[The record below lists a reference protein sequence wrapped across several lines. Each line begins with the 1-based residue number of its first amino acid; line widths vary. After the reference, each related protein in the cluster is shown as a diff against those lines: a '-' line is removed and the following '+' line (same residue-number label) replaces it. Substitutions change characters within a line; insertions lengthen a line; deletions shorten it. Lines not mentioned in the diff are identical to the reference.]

1 MSFSLL
7 NHYPYRATVGA
18 RKHPLGVALVGLAT
32 LMMSAPSVLAQD
44 VDRIDRVIQNSVE
57 QGEFSGS
64 VLVAR
69 DGQILFD
76 RGYGSANREWNIAND
91 GDTVFRLGSI
101 SKQFTAVAIMLLHE
115 RGAVDLDAPLK
126 TYIPDAPAAWDAI
139 TVRHLLTHTAG
150 VPDFTRLVDYEELK
164 TQPATVTTL
173 IARFRDRPLAFE
185 PGSSFAYS
193 NSGYILLTAVIE
205 RAGGMPYA
213 DFVAR
218 NLFYPLGM
226 AASGYDNAATLLP
239 RRASGYV
246 PTADGVANAPFVD
259 MSIPQGAGGLY
270 STTHDLLK
278 WEQGLFSGRLLRAE
292 SLALLTTPVRNNY
305 AFGLISIEEGD
316 KRIVSH
322 SGAIEGFNAYMAHAA
337 DGATVVILG
346 NLNGPG
352 PDKLGPA
359 LMTLVQGGV
368 VTLQNERQAI
378 SIAPQALEAL
388 VGVYEAAPGF
398 SFKISVTDGHL
409 TAQATGQPT
418 FELFAES
425 EDSFFLKVVD
435 AQMSFV
441 RDGSGTVTGL
451 ILHQGGRD
459 LPARKVD

>member
-1 MSFSLL
+1 MSLSLL
-7 NHYPYRATVGA
+7 NHYPYRVAVGA
-18 RKHPLGVALVGLAT
+18 RKHPLGVALIGLAT
-32 LMMSAPSVLAQD
+32 LMMSAPSALAQD

-76 RGYGSANREWNIAND
+76 RGYGSANREWSIAND
-91 GDTVFRLGSI
+91 GDTVFRLGSL

-115 RGAVDLDAPLK
+115 RGAVALDAPLK

-150 VPDFTRLVDYEELK
+150 VPDFTRLDDYEELK
-164 TQPATVTTL
+164 TQPATVTSL

-185 PGSSFAYS
+185 PGSGFAYS

-205 RAGGMPYA
+205 RASGVPYA
-213 DFVAR
+213 DFVSR
-218 NLFYPLGM
+218 NLFEPLGM
-226 AASGYDNAATLLP
+226 AASGYDNAATVLP
-239 RRASGYV
+239 RRATGYV
-246 PTADGVANAPFVD
+246 PTADGVFNAPFVD

-278 WEQGLFSGRLLRAE
+278 WEQGLFSGQLLQPE
-292 SLALLTTPVRNNY
+292 SLELLTKPLRNNY
-305 AFGLISIEEGD
+305 AFGLISTEQGNQ
-316 KRIVSH
+316 RIISH
-322 SGAIEGFNAYMAHAA
+322 SGAIEGFNTYMAHAA
-337 DGATVVILG
+337 DGTTVVVLG

-359 LMTLVQGGV
+359 LMTLAHGGI
-368 VTLQNERQAI
+368 VTLQSERQAI
-378 SIAPQALEAL
+378 SIAPQALNAF

-398 SFKISVTDGHL
+398 SFTISVIDGHL
-409 TAQATGQPT
+409 AAQATGQPA

-425 EDSFFLKVVD
+425 ADNFFLQVVD

-441 RDGSGTVTGL
+441 RDASGAVTGL

-459 LPARKVD
+459 LPARRVD